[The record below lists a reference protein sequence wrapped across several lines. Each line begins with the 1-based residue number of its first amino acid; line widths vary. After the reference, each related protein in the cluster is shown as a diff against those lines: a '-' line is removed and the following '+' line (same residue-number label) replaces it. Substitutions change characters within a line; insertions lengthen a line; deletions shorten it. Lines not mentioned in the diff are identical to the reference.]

1 VQNIAFRQ
9 YANLEQSLFARLV
22 RLGVPTVNLDQQG
35 RARASIARLYNW
47 RYREL
52 GNLPLLESQAEYQ
65 IANAGFRHEFQF
77 INVKDYKGQGEYEP
91 TPHFIQNLGEA
102 EYAVAIYQY
111 MRLLGYP
118 AEKITILTTYL
129 GQRSLI
135 RDVLNRRCAKNPFF
149 GMPASLTTVDKY
161 QGEQNDY
168 VILSL
173 VRTKRVGYL
182 RDIRRM
188 TVALSRARLGL
199 YVVGRREVFESCY
212 ELSGAF
218 SRLLENKSDK
228 LEIVTGEMW
237 PTDRR
242 DRPKEGT
249 EMENVEHMGQY
260 VYEMTVTKVESMRP
274 VKQ

>member
-1 VQNIAFRQ
+1 
-9 YANLEQSLFARLV
+9 
-22 RLGVPTVNLDQQG
+22 
-35 RARASIARLYNW
+35 
-47 RYREL
+47 
-52 GNLPLLESQAEYQ
+52 
-65 IANAGFRHEFQF
+65 
-77 INVKDYKGQGEYEP
+77 
-91 TPHFIQNLGEA
+91 
-102 EYAVAIYQY
+102 
-111 MRLLGYP
+111 M
-118 AEKITILTTYL
+118 
-129 GQRSLI
+129 
-135 RDVLNRRCAKNPFF
+135 
-149 GMPASLTTVDKY
+149 
-161 QGEQNDY
+161 
-168 VILSL
+168 ILSL

-260 VYEMTVTKVESMRP
+260 VYEMTMTKVESMRP